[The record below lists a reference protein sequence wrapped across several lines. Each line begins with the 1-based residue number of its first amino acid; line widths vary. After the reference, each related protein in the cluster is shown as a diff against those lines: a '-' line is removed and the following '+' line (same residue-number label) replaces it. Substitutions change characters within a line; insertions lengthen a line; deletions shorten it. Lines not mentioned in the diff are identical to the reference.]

1 VPPAAV
7 PPIDETVDDR
17 AGDRAGLR
25 PHWRRLL
32 DAFSALGEG
41 GLAGRAARLDRAFA
55 EERLAGLLPGAAAPA
70 WRCDPVPLLL
80 PAGEFAAL
88 EAGLAQRATLLEAVL
103 DDLHGR
109 RSLLESGALPPALV
123 YANPGYL
130 RCGRAAGRMLHVYA
144 ADLLRAPDGAWRV
157 LADRTGLAAGI
168 GYAQENRRLLARV
181 LPEAFATLRLRPLA
195 PFFERWQ
202 DALSGL
208 APAGTEPGR
217 SPAVALLTPGTGS
230 PHWVE
235 HMRLSRELGCALV
248 EGGDLTVRGGG
259 LFLKTLHG
267 LQPVDVLLRR
277 TAGGTID
284 PLELDA
290 DSTIGVPGLLDAMR
304 AGRVHIA
311 NHPGTG
317 MAEAP
322 ALGAFLPALCRR
334 LLGEAPLLDGVST
347 LWLGDPGALAVLR
360 RDPARWRLL
369 PALEGGA
376 RAGGAAPDA
385 EALARVAARP
395 WQWAAREAVAPSRA
409 VAVGVGPGAAPGG
422 AAAVPGA

>member
-1 VPPAAV
+1 
-7 PPIDETVDDR
+7 
-17 AGDRAGLR
+17 
-25 PHWRRLL
+25 
-32 DAFSALGEG
+32 
-41 GLAGRAARLDRAFA
+41 
-55 EERLAGLLPGAAAPA
+55 
-70 WRCDPVPLLL
+70 
-80 PAGEFAAL
+80 
-88 EAGLAQRATLLEAVL
+88 
-103 DDLHGR
+103 
-109 RSLLESGALPPALV
+109 
-123 YANPGYL
+123 
-130 RCGRAAGRMLHVYA
+130 MLHVYA

-360 RDPARWRLL
+360 RDPALAAAAGAGGWGAGRRRCARCRGAGARGG
-369 PALEGGA
+369 PAVAMGGA
-376 RAGGAAPDA
+376 RGGRP
-385 EALARVAARP
+385 LA
-395 WQWAAREAVAPSRA
+395 RA